1 MKRLLS
7 VLLAGCMLLPC
18 MALGEPAGPQAA
30 DIFVMPVEGL
40 KEDFIFGTDISSLPS
55 LEKSGVTYKDEA
67 GNTAELTSLLS
78 QSGFNYVRVR
88 VWNDP
93 FDGQGRGYGG
103 GNCNVDNAVE
113 LGRRATANG
122 MKLLVDFHYSDFWA
136 DPKKQQAPK
145 TWVGMDIE
153 TKAKALHDFTYDAL
167 KRMKDANIDIGMV
180 QIGNETDTMLCG
192 ENNWIKIA
200 KLINAGSAA
209 VREID
214 PAILVAVHFSQPALR
229 FAQILNARKVDYDVY
244 ATSYY
249 SYWHGTTGNLT
260 KVLSEIAATYNKL
273 VMVAETAYLY
283 TVENGDEHANSCPA
297 DGITLRYATTVQGQ
311 ANAMRE
317 LAAAVQAVGEKALG
331 IFYWEPAW
339 LPVPVKGKEAQG
351 AMWEMFGSGWA
362 SSYAGSYDPN
372 DAGLYY
378 GGSSWDN
385 QALFDFTGKA
395 LPTLKIFQYIRTGAA
410 AARKVDSYEDPHT
423 LCYIDDGVALP
434 ETVNALY
441 NDGTTEA
448 VSVVWNALQLEDA
461 IEAGLGEYVIEGV
474 ADGTPVSCF
483 LRITAQNFLKNPG
496 FEEEDMSMWKL
507 QSLEGIKLEL
517 ERRSSVNDVKSGDY
531 LLHFY
536 STDKAGFTVEQ
547 TVTGLREGE
556 YDFSLYIHGG
566 NVAKQDM
573 YIYAIVDG
581 RVVATAPMKVTK
593 WQEWENPTLHNIP
606 VKHGEI
612 TVGAYVAC
620 EGSGPW
626 GKLDDF
632 LLNLSR
638 K

>member
-1 MKRLLS
+1 MPQKGCAVKGGCAMKRLLS

-40 KEDFIFGTDISSLPS
+40 KEDFIFGADISSLPS

-153 TKAKALHDFTYDAL
+153 TKAKALHDFSYDAL

-214 PAILVAVHFSQPALR
+214 PKILVAVHFSQPALR

-260 KVLSEIAATYNKL
+260 KVLSEIAVTYDKQ
-273 VMVAETAYLY
+273 VMVVKRRTCTPWKMET
-283 TVENGDEHANSCPA
+283 SMPIPA
-297 DGITLRYATTVQGQ
+297 PLTGLPCAMPPLCRVRPMPCGSLWRRCRQWGKRPWAFSIGSLPGCRFQLQG
-311 ANAMRE
+311 RKP
-317 LAAAVQAVGEKALG
+317 KARCG
-331 IFYWEPAW
+331 KCSAPAGHPPT
-339 LPVPVKGKEAQG
+339 PVPMIPMTRGC
-351 AMWEMFGSGWA
+351 
-362 SSYAGSYDPN
+362 
-372 DAGLYY
+372 
-378 GGSSWDN
+378 
-385 QALFDFTGKA
+385 T
-395 LPTLKIFQYIRTGAA
+395 T
-410 AARKVDSYEDPHT
+410 
-423 LCYIDDGVALP
+423 GVAP
-434 ETVNALY
+434 
-441 NDGTTEA
+441 GTIRRC
-448 VSVVWNALQLEDA
+448 S
-461 IEAGLGEYVIEGV
+461 I
-474 ADGTPVSCF
+474 
-483 LRITAQNFLKNPG
+483 LR
-496 FEEEDMSMWKL
+496 
-507 QSLEGIKLEL
+507 
-517 ERRSSVNDVKSGDY
+517 ERRC
-531 LLHFY
+531 
-536 STDKAGFTVEQ
+536 
-547 TVTGLREGE
+547 R
-556 YDFSLYIHGG
+556 
-566 NVAKQDM
+566 
-573 YIYAIVDG
+573 
-581 RVVATAPMKVTK
+581 R
-593 WQEWENPTLHNIP
+593 
-606 VKHGEI
+606 
-612 TVGAYVAC
+612 
-620 EGSGPW
+620 
-626 GKLDDF
+626 
-632 LLNLSR
+632 
-638 K
+638 